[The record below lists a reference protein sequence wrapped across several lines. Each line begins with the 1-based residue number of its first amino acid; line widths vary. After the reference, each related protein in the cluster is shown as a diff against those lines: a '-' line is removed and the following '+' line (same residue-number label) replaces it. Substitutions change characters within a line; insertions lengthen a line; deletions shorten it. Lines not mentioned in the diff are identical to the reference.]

1 MVEILVIDTP
11 TLGDRSYVVTDGEVA
26 FVVDPQRDVDRVLGL
41 LEGRGLRLSHV
52 FETHIHND
60 YLTGGLALA
69 LARAVGATYLVNGAD
84 QVSFERTPVADGDEL
99 QVGPAMRVRVLAT
112 PGHTH
117 THLSYV
123 LTAPGRPLAV
133 FTGGSLLFGATGRP
147 DLLGRSHTN
156 ELAHAQYASA
166 HRLASL
172 LPDDAEI
179 YPTHGFGSFC
189 ASSQS
194 DVASSTIGG
203 ERVANP
209 VFTKAEYDYVESLL
223 SGLDAYPA
231 YYAHMA
237 PVNAAGPEA
246 PDLSP
251 PPRADAA
258 ELRRRIDEGEW
269 VVDLRN
275 RTAFADGHVV
285 GSLNFGIDGS
295 FATYLGWSIPW
306 GTPLSL
312 LGDTPAQVTEART
325 ELTRIGLERIQASA
339 TGSVEE
345 WSGERAPGSFPTA
358 DLADLSAVMRHREV
372 VVLDV
377 RRRSEWDQAHVHG
390 AVHIP
395 LHELLGRLG
404 DVPPG
409 EVWVHCG
416 SGYRAAI
423 AASVLAA
430 AGRDVVAIDDQF
442 DHAGRAGVPLE
453 AASRA

>member
-41 LEGRGLRLSHV
+41 IEGRGSRLSHV

-60 YLTGGLALA
+60 YLTGGAA
-69 LARAVGATYLVNGAD
+69 LARAAGATYLVNGAD
-84 QVSFERTPVADGDEL
+84 RVSFERTPLADGDEL
-99 QVGPAMRVRVLAT
+99 QLGPAMHIRVLAT

-117 THLSYV
+117 THLAYV
-123 LTAPGRPLAV
+123 LTAPGRPPAV

-147 DLLGRSHTN
+147 DLLGPSHTN
-156 ELAHAQYASA
+156 GLAHAQYASA

-258 ELRRRIDEGEW
+258 ELRRRIDQGEW

-295 FATYLGWSIPW
+295 FATYLGWLIPW
-306 GTPLSL
+306 GTPLTL
-312 LGDTPAQVTEART
+312 LGDTTAQVAEART

-345 WSGERAPGSFPTA
+345 WSGELEPGSFPTA
-358 DLADLSAVMRHREV
+358 DLADLSAVMRHRAV

-377 RRRSEWDQAHVHG
+377 RRRREWDQAHIHG

-442 DHAGRAGVPLE
+442 EQAGKAGVPLE
-453 AASRA
+453 AAAAR